1 MISIGQLIDNQ
12 YSKCLRKSWKI
23 ISIFFCFSQPPTK
36 NVSKKIQ
43 TEKDKDLG
51 KNASCEVNV
60 GEKAAWVGARCGLRQ
75 RCRIM
80 AGKAYS
86 YANYGKMKKTA
97 RLRVIT
103 AKEGDV

>member
-1 MISIGQLIDNQ
+1 MPTQVLEN
-12 YSKCLRKSWKI
+12 YLY
-23 ISIFFCFSQPPTK
+23 FFLLFPAPYK
-36 NVSKKIQ
+36 KRVEKIQ